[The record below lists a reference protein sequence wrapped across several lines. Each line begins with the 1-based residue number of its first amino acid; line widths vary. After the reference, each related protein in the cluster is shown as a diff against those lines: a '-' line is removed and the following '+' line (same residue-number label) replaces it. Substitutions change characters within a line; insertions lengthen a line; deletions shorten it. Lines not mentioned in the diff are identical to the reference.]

1 MITSEELISLGTL
14 RRPQLKDLP
23 PFVFA
28 MRDGLFVPFKCE
40 DAVNL
45 LGEEVF
51 VLRKDIQDEEDG
63 LLTWQDL
70 VGYTVEDNGTA
81 VGIIR
86 HVDEQTINTL
96 ATLEDGRMMPLH
108 EDFILEIDTDA
119 HILRVNLP
127 FAL

>member
-1 MITSEELISLGTL
+1 M
-14 RRPQLKDLP
+14 
-23 PFVFA
+23 
-28 MRDGLFVPFKCE
+28 
-40 DAVNL
+40 
-45 LGEEVF
+45 
-51 VLRKDIQDEEDG
+51 
-63 LLTWQDL
+63 
-70 VGYTVEDNGTA
+70 GYTVEDNGTA